1 MYLMSHC
8 FKTYTHF
15 THSKHDSG
23 FSLHVNVVN
32 VDTCSHTVYQTAL
45 NMSPT
50 PCLNQAGTP
59 CCLENLNSFVH
70 IFSQT
75 KQNQVAHK
83 KIQVTINPD
92 GPPLLVAGCQ
102 LLDVLFFRQSRKG
115 SLLLSE
121 KGENEQES
129 LELVVGPSD
138 SAFVCHFWGDDGCL

>member
-1 MYLMSHC
+1 MGHC

-15 THSKHDSG
+15 TDSKHDSG

-59 CCLENLNSFVH
+59 CCLENLNSFVN
-70 IFSQT
+70 ILYS
-75 KQNQVAHK
+75 HK
-83 KIQVTINPD
+83 RSKTRWPQIQVTINPDD

-102 LLDVLFFRQSRKG
+102 LLDVL
-115 SLLLSE
+115 LLTCSQQVQVE
-121 KGENEQES
+121 EG
-129 LELVVGPSD
+129 VVD
-138 SAFVCHFWGDDGCL
+138 AV